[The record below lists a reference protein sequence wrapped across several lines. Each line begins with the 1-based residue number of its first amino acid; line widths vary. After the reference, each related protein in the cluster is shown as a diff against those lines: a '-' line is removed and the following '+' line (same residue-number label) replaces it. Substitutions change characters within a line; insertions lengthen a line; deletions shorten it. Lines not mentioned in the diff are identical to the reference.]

1 MKGKE
6 ILRYSP
12 LLGFLL
18 LVAYL
23 YGICYLPLRGE
34 EANRILTAYEMVKNG
49 DFFNLT
55 HLGEP
60 YYLKPPLFEWVLA
73 GINTLLGWSVEI
85 SRLVSVLSSF
95 ASALL
100 VYLFS
105 KQLYG
110 DKTVAFISAPVFL
123 TLGDLIMFYGFVAE
137 IDAFHNLVY
146 FAGSLLTFW
155 LLRRAKIGLA
165 FFTAGVFTALLF
177 LTKGFPA
184 LYHLPLTFLVFLF
197 YFNLRGSLS
206 FTALLGGTGGFL
218 LPLLGWIINLKNP
231 QVYLLHLWGES
242 FNRTPLAEGG
252 KLITLLKH
260 IFAYPL
266 LNFKQLLPHSLFF
279 LLSKAW
285 KRIKRERA
293 TVLLLTLIG
302 LNYLPYLISPG
313 ARGRYILV
321 IFPFI
326 AVLLAPLLGDFL
338 LKRIKGLKPAIAGIF
353 LILLIN
359 LFLVYKNFAFFE
371 NYGFLPLW
379 GMFVAL
385 TLGGFLILRYFPTLL
400 GLTVVFLALFKF
412 SYINHY
418 APWKEKRHPE
428 REVALRFSQKLP
440 KGAKIRYLPQWV
452 NMELCAYLDLYTE
465 GLVTRKE
472 GKYFVS
478 RKPPEGDYKILD
490 SYKGWIL
497 GEF

>member
-1 MKGKE
+1 M
-6 ILRYSP
+6 
-12 LLGFLL
+12 
-18 LVAYL
+18 
-23 YGICYLPLRGE
+23 
-34 EANRILTAYEMVKNG
+34 
-49 DFFNLT
+49 
-55 HLGEP
+55 
-60 YYLKPPLFEWVLA
+60 
-73 GINTLLGWSVEI
+73 
-85 SRLVSVLSSF
+85 
-95 ASALL
+95 
-100 VYLFS
+100 
-105 KQLYG
+105 
-110 DKTVAFISAPVFL
+110 
-123 TLGDLIMFYGFVAE
+123 
-137 IDAFHNLVY
+137 
-146 FAGSLLTFW
+146 
-155 LLRRAKIGLA
+155 
-165 FFTAGVFTALLF
+165 
-177 LTKGFPA
+177 
-184 LYHLPLTFLVFLF
+184 
-197 YFNLRGSLS
+197 
-206 FTALLGGTGGFL
+206 
-218 LPLLGWIINLKNP
+218 PLLGWIINLKNP

-293 TVLLLTLIG
+293 TILLLTLIG

-371 NYGFLPLW
+371 NYGLLPLL

-440 KGAKIRYLPQWV
+440 KGAKIRYLPQRV